1 MTITDL
7 SLAFPDIGGLA
18 HVVQTIQLAIAPVF
32 LLAGIGSIL
41 NVLSTRLA
49 RVVDRVRRLEALD
62 EDASPDEH
70 ERYLSELDT
79 LHRRIALASD
89 AIFLCVA
96 SAIIVCGVVAVL
108 FVARL
113 IGFQLGDV
121 IALMFILAMAL
132 LVLGLILFSI
142 EVRVAT
148 RALGVRKPRLKR
160 K

>member
-1 MTITDL
+1 MADL
-7 SLAFPDIGGLA
+7 SLALPDIGGLA
-18 HVVQTIQLAIAPVF
+18 HVVQTVQLAIAPVF

-49 RVVDRVRRLEALD
+49 RVVDRVRKLEAID
-62 EDASPDEH
+62 DDAEPAEY
-70 ERYLSELDT
+70 ERHASELAT

-113 IGFQLGDV
+113 IGFPLGDV
-121 IALMFILAMAL
+121 IALMFITAMIL
-132 LVLGLILFSI
+132 LVLGLVLFSI

-148 RALGVRKPRLKR
+148 RALNLRKLQRKR
-160 K
+160 R

>member
-1 MTITDL
+1 MMDI
-7 SLAFPDIGGLA
+7 SLALPDIGGLA
-18 HVVQTIQLAIAPVF
+18 HVVQTVQLAIAPVF

-49 RVVDRVRRLEALD
+49 RVVDRVRTLEALD
-62 EDASPDEH
+62 DDAGPDEY
-70 ERYLSELDT
+70 ERHAGELAA
-79 LHRRIALASD
+79 LHRRISLASD

-113 IGFQLGDV
+113 IGFPLGDV
-121 IALMFILAMAL
+121 IALMFITAMAL
-132 LVLGLILFSI
+132 LVLGLVLFSI

-148 RALGVRKPRLKR
+148 RALNLRKLQRKR